1 MSIRDDFFAAQAKA
15 SLWDVAV
22 SIKRGNP
29 LPLDANAVYAS
40 YGVLVSTEVVDG
52 VEKNTY
58 TPGSLLE
65 YAKTN
70 PVAYPGQIC
79 AVVDVNKT
87 TIYYLDQNL
96 EIQPV
101 GIIPTGDNKT
111 IEVTESGAISLFGAA
126 NAPTG
131 TLPMIDEETGKIVWR
146 TLEDIGAGDGND
158 NTTYEFALNDDENG
172 FIVTPLFN
180 GQPIMEGEEGNKNQV
195 KYEITLD
202 VYTKEETDKAIADA
216 VKEVA
221 DDVKDLT
228 DAIGVPSKPES
239 AEGAEDGVE
248 ATGLHA
254 KIETET
260 ARAIAAEEALEG
272 KIDAIHIP
280 EYAVTKETDKEIYHL
295 TKDNNN
301 VDVAIDLTAFAKTAD
316 LDPYAKTEDLVDYT
330 VSVTTENPEDSAFKH
345 YVFSQCGSE
354 IAHIDIPKDLVVES
368 GRVEVKAEAGAWGE
382 AGTYIVLEI
391 ANQDEPVYV
400 DAKDLIDIY
409 TVADTNT
416 VDMTITGTE
425 IKADVKISAVEGNTL
440 EAKEDG
446 LYVNV
451 PERPT
456 VEGKDAIAVEV
467 AEGTV
472 DYEVSLKLDP
482 AETNVVLTQSE
493 NGLKADL
500 ADDIEISGTVKAGA
514 LNIDNGK
521 VVIDADGT
529 HMITYNGAGSE
540 VASGYYGNGGLHL
553 EGYSS
558 GYTVDL
564 DYNKLELHNQMSS
577 GKYVKI
583 SSDEIAIGSGDYLGI
598 ENDEKH
604 LFRVHEESGVAK
616 LQLGDTVV
624 TETELAKLNTELAT
638 AQALADHETTAAQTY
653 ATKEELAGHEEL
665 AAQTYATKEALA
677 EHAQE
682 AAETY
687 ATISDLE
694 ALEGELGDF
703 ETEVGNTYA
712 TKEELEKHASDA
724 EAALEE
730 TLTNYYTKSETYA
743 KTETYT
749 KAEIDK
755 FLDDVTGGSTE
766 SAASVKRALDAY
778 IKDTDTEIYGAET
791 VASWTDGTEYNP
803 QYTAASSRI
812 DANAQNIGN
821 NATAIAQLQLEIH
834 GKPAGEGTEAVVG
847 LAQKVAALET
857 ELRVDTDAR
866 LDSLEGTVGDAESG
880 LVKVV
885 AGHSTVLETL
895 TTETIPA
902 IQQSVTDEENRAKA
916 AEKANA
922 DAIAVIYTPEKGEV
936 AASGMLIDEIS
947 ARIAGENANKA
958 AIEAIYKAGEGE
970 AAATGLLAEEIT
982 RATGAEAGL
991 SVRIDA
997 IDALLNTISDADG
1010 INTLKELAIWVEEHD
1025 TEVLP
1030 IVEAHET
1037 ILAGFGGEEE
1047 PATVK
1052 KYIDDSIE
1060 AIPEYVL
1067 PAATVAALGGIKS
1080 AEDVEGKATANSVYV
1095 DTEGKATVKAVTTDI
1110 LTNGAEEFVLNGG
1123 NASTGKK
1130 A

>member
-58 TPGSLLE
+58 TSGSLLE

-180 GQPIMEGEEGNKNQV
+180 GQPIMEGEEGNKTQV

-301 VDVAIDLTAFAKTAD
+301 VEVAIDLTAFAKTAD
-316 LDPYAKTEDLVDYT
+316 LAPYAKTADLVDYT
-330 VSVTTENPEDSAFKH
+330 VSVATENPEDSAFKH

-368 GRVEVKAEAGAWGE
+368 GRVDVKTEAGAWGE

-400 DAKDLIDIY
+400 DVKDLIDIY

-451 PERPT
+451 PEITLPT
-456 VEGKDAIAVEV
+456 VEGKDAIAVEA

-493 NGLKADL
+493 TGLKADL
-500 ADDIEISGTVKAGA
+500 ADDIEISGTAKVGA
-514 LNIDNGK
+514 LNIDDGK
-521 VVIDADGT
+521 VVIDGDGT
-529 HMITYNGAGSE
+529 HIISYDISNFGGSPF
-540 VASGYYGNGGLHL
+540 STRGYYGL
-553 EGYSS
+553 EGIALYNND
-558 GYTVDL
+558 GQAYIEINKNKIAVRDIVDSDGNGIDFVVDNQNGL
-564 DYNKLELHNQMSS
+564 D
-577 GKYVKI
+577 
-583 SSDEIAIGSGDYLGI
+583 
-598 ENDEKH
+598 
-604 LFRVHEESGVAK
+604 R

-653 ATKEELAGHEEL
+653 ATKDELSAHEE
-665 AAQTYATKEALA
+665 A
-677 EHAQE
+677 

-687 ATISDLE
+687 ATKEELGEHAQYAEETYAKITDLSDLE
-694 ALEGELGDF
+694 TELGDF

-712 TKEELEKHASDA
+712 TKEELEKHATDA

-791 VASWTDGTEYNP
+791 VASWTSGTEYNP
-803 QYTAASSRI
+803 QYTAVSSRI
-812 DANAQNIGN
+812 DGNAKNIGE

-866 LDSLEGTVGDAESG
+866 LDSLEGTVGNADSG

-885 AGHSTVLETL
+885 AGHSTTLETL

-902 IQQSVTDEENRAKA
+902 IQQSVTDEVNRAKL

-936 AASGMLIDEIS
+936 AASGLLVDETS
-947 ARIAGENANKA
+947 ARVAGDNANKA

-970 AAATGLLAEEIT
+970 AAAPGLLAEEIT

-991 SVRIDA
+991 SGRIDA
-997 IDALLNTISDADG
+997 IDALLNTISDTDG

-1030 IVEAHET
+1030 VVQAHET
-1037 ILAGFGGEEE
+1037 ILAGFGGEGE
-1047 PATVK
+1047 PENVK
-1052 KYIDDSIE
+1052 AYID

-1095 DTEGKATVKAVTTDI
+1095 DTEGKATVKAITTDI